1 MTFSLY
7 ILQDANF
14 PGRTPPDTSYK
25 TCRVH
30 SWSQLKPAFKW
41 TVKKKKGRELYPAG
55 NGWLPRKTIHFY
67 MNSLTVGD
75 LKVSYFTYTSSWAS
89 IRSKKLGKTVTL
101 FWILNKSAGFLNE
114 MNVSLLKRRRVS
126 TETGHFALKTPVFSN
141 RQYYQYK
148 FVSAEID

>member
-1 MTFSLY
+1 M
-7 ILQDANF
+7 
-14 PGRTPPDTSYK
+14 
-25 TCRVH
+25 
-30 SWSQLKPAFKW
+30 
-41 TVKKKKGRELYPAG
+41 
-55 NGWLPRKTIHFY
+55 NG
-67 MNSLTVGD
+67 LTVGD
-75 LKVSYFTYTSSWAS
+75 LKVSYFAYTSSWAS

-114 MNVSLLKRRRVS
+114 MNVSLLKRRRVN